1 MICTTPAL
9 TSSVNVTDEGLTVD
23 ISLVLEDYYT
33 TVLQNIVFTVYPNP
47 VIDVEEIDTVLMAGT
62 RLVVTVSYFSL
73 NFIFI
78 FMS

>member
-1 MICTTPAL
+1 M
-9 TSSVNVTDEGLTVD
+9 D

-62 RLVVTVSYFSL
+62 RLVVTVSNYTVY
-73 NFIFI
+73 
-78 FMS
+78 

>member
-1 MICTTPAL
+1 M
-9 TSSVNVTDEGLTVD
+9 D

-73 NFIFI
+73 NFIVI